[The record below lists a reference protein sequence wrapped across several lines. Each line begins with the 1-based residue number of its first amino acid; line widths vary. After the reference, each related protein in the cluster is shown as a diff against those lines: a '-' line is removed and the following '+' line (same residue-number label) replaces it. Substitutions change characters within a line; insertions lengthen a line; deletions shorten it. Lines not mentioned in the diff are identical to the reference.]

1 MITVGFSTHRLEVL
15 PEAASLMERHDV
27 IALEEPPH
35 PRFHDMLR
43 GEATVQEYLE
53 ESDYEFPR
61 FAEASCQLYRRLH
74 ASGKRLVQVDPYM
87 EHLNRLHEFFADG
100 GDHHALDSSDP
111 ALAVYRAE
119 REATA
124 ALLQFYAA
132 SVTAPFPEVVKAVVR
147 FARADAARIA
157 LRDGMRAKRLAV
169 EARAASTLYVES
181 GYIHWRLFQELK
193 RLIGSER
200 PVRPCFLMEREARR
214 RIGKKQVLGP
224 GDLLTLLFVFHARV
238 PEWRA
243 ELLAARSLVYIKV
256 LHKDEMEPG
265 ERPCPHLE
273 DEVEA
278 ARWTRDLSLE
288 DCARLWP
295 VIRSR
300 NPAEAKS
307 VLRTCISQ
315 RLRP

>member
-1 MITVGFSTHRLEVL
+1 MITVAFSTHRLEVL
-15 PEAASLMERHDV
+15 PEAARLMERHDV

-61 FAEASCQLYRRLH
+61 FAEASCRLYRELH
-74 ASGKRLVQVDPYM
+74 ALGKRLMQVDPYM
-87 EHLNRLHEFFADG
+87 EHLSRLHDFFADG
-100 GDHHALDSSDP
+100 GSHHTLDPSDP
-111 ALAVYRAE
+111 ALAVYRTE
-119 REATA
+119 RRATA
-124 ALLQFYAA
+124 ALLQFYTA
-132 SVTAPFPEVVKAVVR
+132 SVASPFPEVVEAVVR
-147 FARADAARIA
+147 FAQADAARIA
-157 LRDGMRAKRLAV
+157 LRDGMRAERLAV

-181 GYIHWRLFQELK
+181 GYIHWRLFRELK
-193 RLIGSER
+193 RLIGAKR
-200 PVRPCFLMEREARR
+200 LVRPCFLLEREARR

-224 GDLLTLLFVFHARV
+224 GDLLTLLLVFHPRV
-238 PEWRA
+238 PESRA

-256 LHKDEMEPG
+256 LRKDEMEPG
-265 ERPCPHLE
+265 ESPYPHLE

-278 ARWTRDLSLE
+278 FRWTRDLSLV

-300 NPAEAKS
+300 GPAEVKS
-307 VLRTCISQ
+307 VLRTCVSQ